1 MNFLNFLNESDGV
14 GTFEGAA
21 KWKEYVVGGKNRKQL
36 VKGIELK
43 VFNKK
48 AAPTFAVKDS
58 SEKIKLDD
66 GETVKLLST
75 DVESGKVLVDYKGK
89 QGYLNI
95 TSILKPKATKSSD
108 SSGETTNDAVT
119 VLENV
124 LIYALV
130 GENTDVS
137 DLKFTK
143 EEILELLD
151 GDYSNYKKAYE
162 NAKSIEIYS
171 SKPKYVISKSIKSL
185 YYGALRDFEKNKAK
199 ELSVLFDEK
208 ENTADC
214 VFIYSDHTPE
224 KLHAELKN
232 LDNDLDYDEKTGMIT
247 IGKDIKI
254 IQLSLK
260 KGVTQARG
268 GSITTAVM
276 KIIGQDKWNQSV
288 GDLSALEEAWSFR
301 NVVDYITNGM
311 KNFYAKIK
319 GYLNLI
325 KSVFSKKA
333 IEKHLEDE
341 IKALSNYSL
350 SESKN
355 LRNNSTENQEIFV
368 RNINKRF
375 KEIENLCEGL
385 KGVELNISKFD
396 VKSEERTD
404 TEFAHLVCSH
414 ISANII
420 PKLLRTFKEKTPEIV
435 VKELTHFMKIGS
447 TNLPLFIV
455 YGEDKKK
462 SLVLPHVTSETTRSI
477 VPSVFINLHPNTGS
491 KSNIKE
497 FNHYV
502 STIYML
508 DQVNSEEDI
517 KYIKYQLINKAGS
530 TLNWRVDSS
539 AVMSYESVL
548 NAIEKV
554 KNAR

>member
-1 MNFLNFLNESDGV
+1 MNVFNILNESEGV
-14 GTFEGAA
+14 GTFEGAG
-21 KWKEYVVGGKNRKQL
+21 KWEEYVAGGKNRKQL

-48 AAPTFAVKDS
+48 KAAPTLVVKDS

-66 GETVKLLST
+66 GETVKLLSIS
-75 DVESGKVLVDYKGK
+75 VESGRVLVDYKGK

-108 SSGETTNDAVT
+108 SSGETTHDAVT

-199 ELSVLFDEK
+199 ELSVLYDEK

-232 LDNDLDYDEKTGMIT
+232 FDNDLDYDEKTGMIT

-288 GDLSALEEAWSFR
+288 GDLSAL
-301 NVVDYITNGM
+301 G
-311 KNFYAKIK
+311 
-319 GYLNLI
+319 
-325 KSVFSKKA
+325 
-333 IEKHLEDE
+333 
-341 IKALSNYSL
+341 NYSL

-462 SLVLPHVTSETTRSI
+462 TLVLPHVTSETTRSI

-491 KSNIKE
+491 KSNIKQ

-530 TLNWRVDSS
+530 TLNWRVDAS